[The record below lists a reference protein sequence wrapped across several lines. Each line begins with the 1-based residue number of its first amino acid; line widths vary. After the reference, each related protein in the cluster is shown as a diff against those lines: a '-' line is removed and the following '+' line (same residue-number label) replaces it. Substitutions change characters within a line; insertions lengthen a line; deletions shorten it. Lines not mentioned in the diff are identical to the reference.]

1 MFLSQEILVEYI
13 PTLLRGLAYTSY
25 VSACGSVLGILVGLL
40 LASLR
45 NVSLPILRWFSVA
58 YIEVFRDTPIL
69 IQLFLFYYVGPSFGV
84 TLEAT
89 TVGIVGLGMY
99 GGAYFAEIF
108 RSGFEAIPRGQVE
121 AARLLGLS
129 GAQILWNV
137 KMRQMAVLVL
147 PASTNQVIILVKES
161 AVLSII
167 TVPELTKVTTQ
178 IVNETFAIVGPYL
191 AMSILYWILIG
202 LLGRAGGVLE
212 RKLTGYL

>member
-1 MFLSQEILVEYI
+1 
-13 PTLLRGLAYTSY
+13 
-25 VSACGSVLGILVGLL
+25 
-40 LASLR
+40 
-45 NVSLPILRWFSVA
+45 SVA

-108 RSGFEAIPRGQVE
+108 RSGFEALPRGQVE

-147 PASTNQVIILVKES
+147 
-161 AVLSII
+161 
-167 TVPELTKVTTQ
+167 
-178 IVNETFAIVGPYL
+178 
-191 AMSILYWILIG
+191 
-202 LLGRAGGVLE
+202 
-212 RKLTGYL
+212 

>member
-1 MFLSQEILVEYI
+1 MFLSHESLVEYI
-13 PTLLRGLAYTSY
+13 PGLLQGLAYTGY
-25 VSACGSVLGILVGLL
+25 VSACGSVLAILVGWL

-45 NVSLPILRWFSVA
+45 NASLPILRWTSFA

-84 TLEAT
+84 TFEAT

-129 GAQILWNV
+129 GFQILWNV
-137 KMRQMAVLVL
+137 KLPQMAVLVL

-178 IVNETFAIVGPYL
+178 IVNETFAIAGPYL
-191 AMSILYWILIG
+191 AMSILYWGLIG
-202 LLGRAGGVLE
+202 LISRAGAALE